1 MVQSPFLLEIKFWKR
16 RRRRRI
22 LKYHKRW
29 FYDVSKQMRK
39 LEESVDFEIFWPIAM
54 ISCRDFMTSFILIA
68 KIDWVKAE
76 EACEGSL
83 DSQEL
88 CPTYDINIWSKNVS
102 DFEEWGPAQ
111 LSLYIFNTFRE
122 YSWAGTPTP
131 QNLKHSKHQTAC
143 KNHEFGTIYVLFWQ
157 QLFHKIIFLFQYFVQ
172 N

>member
-1 MVQSPFLLEIKFWKR
+1 
-16 RRRRRI
+16 
-22 LKYHKRW
+22 
-29 FYDVSKQMRK
+29 MRK

-111 LSLYIFNTFRE
+111 LSYLYIFNTFRE
-122 YSWAGTPTP
+122 YSWAGTATP
-131 QNLKHSKHQTAC
+131 QNLKHSKYQTAC
-143 KNHEFGTIYVLFWQ
+143 KNHEFGTTYMFIFFVSQNYFSFSIFCAKNFKRIWT
-157 QLFHKIIFLFQYFVQ
+157 IIRLTWATDSTQ
-172 N
+172 NKKEFKWR